1 MNEVT
6 KLYIILKN
14 YLLFNFSVS
23 LQGIEFLV
31 LNIKSKIAAFIVIF
45 DANFKHFEILKI
57 KKQLNMSILSDY
69 DDALSMV

>member
-1 MNEVT
+1 M
-6 KLYIILKN
+6 
-14 YLLFNFSVS
+14 
-23 LQGIEFLV
+23 V

-57 KKQLNMSILSDY
+57 EKQLKMSILSDY